1 MSALPQSDVAP
12 APSFARPSIKVA
24 LIVGFGL
31 TLGLSLLAGYRLT
44 ERMATVDQQARV
56 INARYMR
63 AQDLLSTVRAQVLLG
78 SVLVRDALL
87 DPNTDTADGYRQRFE
102 DSFRTADRALRRYVP
117 VLDSQAE
124 RDGIAGLRREVD
136 GFRADMLSVLS
147 TDSRDWARQSRT
159 LLQQRVMP
167 KREVVIRISEQVQA
181 LNRSGFVSHSQ
192 ATATLYREAQR
203 SAWRQFAFA
212 LAVSLAIAAL
222 AGFYAG
228 RLESRLRRQHTRDRL
243 LTSDLHRLSGRLV
256 NAQEDER
263 RMIARELHDEVGQA
277 LATIKVELSNAH
289 RVDQDPAAVAAAL
302 ASVRAI
308 TEGALHTIRDL
319 SHVLHPALLDDLGLA
334 AALDALMRTFGRRHG
349 IRVEFGR
356 TGRDTALTP
365 ELELAVYRIVQE
377 ALTNVGHHARCSQ
390 CRLDIAFSEHA
401 VSVSVE
407 DNGVGFDA
415 GGGRSPETQ
424 GLGLIGIRE
433 RAAQFGGHMR
443 IDSRPGAGTRLFV
456 DLPLP
461 QTLGPL
467 TFPALPPT
475 EDAPIGNTPHL
486 SRR

>member
-1 MSALPQSDVAP
+1 
-12 APSFARPSIKVA
+12 
-24 LIVGFGL
+24 
-31 TLGLSLLAGYRLT
+31 LGLSLLAGYRLT
-44 ERMATVDQQARV
+44 TRMAAVDQQARV

-87 DPNTDTADGYRQRFE
+87 DPNTSTADGYRQRFE

-117 VLDSQAE
+117 VLDSQGE

-136 GFRADMLSVLS
+136 DFRAAMLAVLS
-147 TDSRDWARQSRT
+147 TDSRQWARQSRE
-159 LLQQRVMP
+159 LLQQRVVP

-181 LNRSGFVSHSQ
+181 LNRSGFVSYSQ
-192 ATATLYREAQR
+192 ATATLYRDAQR
-203 SAWRQFAFA
+203 NAWRQFAFA
-212 LAVSLAIAAL
+212 LALSLAIAAL

-228 RLESRLRRQHTRDRL
+228 RLESRLRRQHARDRL

-277 LATIKVELSNAH
+277 LATIKVELSHAD
-289 RVDQDPAAVAAAL
+289 RIDQDPATMAATL
-302 ASVRAI
+302 ASVRSI

-319 SHVLHPALLDDLGLA
+319 SHVLHPALLDDLGLS
-334 AALDALMRTFGRRHG
+334 AALDALMRAFGRRHSIIVDFQRSG
-349 IRVEFGR
+349 G
-356 TGRDTALTP
+356 DTPLTP

-377 ALTNVGHHARCSQ
+377 ALNNIAKHARCSR
-390 CRLDIAFSEHA
+390 CRLDVQMSAHNI
-401 VSVSVE
+401 SVTLE

-456 DLPLP
+456 ELPLP

-467 TFPALPPT
+467 TPTVLPLT
-475 EDAPIGNTPHL
+475 ETPDVGDTAHF